1 MLKRV
6 GRIIWETPLVIQ
18 RVVMIVLAV
27 FLSLMVVAEVAARY
41 YVHEPIL
48 WVEELILFVVFWF
61 YFTGSAYATYK
72 RRHIVGGVV
81 HLFFKNKPKVLGGFN
96 IMTALVSFSLCCLF
110 TYLSYVLFTF
120 SLKVDPKTIHLM
132 LHSSYARLSLLVTFP
147 LMGFYFL
154 VELIRAIRGLAGGV
168 NTSSASG
175 SAL

>member
-6 GRIIWETPLVIQ
+6 GRIIWETPLILQ

-27 FLSLMVVAEVAARY
+27 FLSFMVVAEVAARY

-72 RRHIVGGVV
+72 RKHIVGGVV
-81 HLFFKNKPKVLGGFN
+81 HLFFKNKPKVLGGFS
-96 IMTALVSFSLCCLF
+96 IMAALVSFSLCCLF
-110 TYLSYVLFTF
+110 IYLSYVLFTF

-154 VELIRAIRGLAGGV
+154 IDVIRTIRGLASGV

-175 SAL
+175 STL

>member
-1 MLKRV
+1 MV
-6 GRIIWETPLVIQ
+6 
-18 RVVMIVLAV
+18 VLAI
-27 FLSLMVVAEVAARY
+27 FLSFMVVAEVAARY

-72 RRHIVGGVV
+72 RKHIVGGVV
-81 HLFFKNKPKVLGGFN
+81 HLFFKNKPKVLGGFS
-96 IMTALVSFSLCCLF
+96 IMAALVSFSLCCLF
-110 TYLSYVLFTF
+110 IYLSYVLFTF

-154 VELIRAIRGLAGGV
+154 IDAIRTIRGLASGV